1 MQENFINKPQAIEAE
16 QNIIGCMIIYPE
28 LVEDVLSQLRG
39 SDFYDERNRIL
50 FEAIEA
56 LSNRKAFVDQTT
68 LVDELKIENNL
79 EKIGGIDYIY
89 SLVAMVPS
97 SANIDAYAQLIS
109 EKAMERR
116 LFDCVDKIRDDILKG
131 NVNHDDLMIKSE
143 NSFNFAINDTKGNNL
158 SRVDSLTE
166 KVMDIIDENKK
177 NEGHLVGVDT
187 GYKELNE
194 YTSGLKKGELII
206 LAARPSIG
214 KSTFALNLACNVA
227 STKDNGR
234 DRGVA
239 FFSLEMGYDQLIM
252 RMLSTYSGVAL
263 NRIVSGDVTDEE
275 MALIEFARNKINK
288 LHLYFDEASNSTLRY
303 IRLQCQKLK
312 RENKL
317 DMIVID
323 YLQLL
328 SSGEKETGGNRTE
341 YVAKL
346 TRGLKEMARSF
357 NVPILALSQLSR
369 NIETRE
375 DKTPVLSDLR
385 ESGNIE
391 QDADIVMFLHRE
403 QPKKDKDSGPDTTK
417 MVYSNKVDVLIAK
430 NRQGRTG
437 RFNLVFKGQ
446 TSQFVEY
453 EEKK

>member
-1 MQENFINKPQAIEAE
+1 
-16 QNIIGCMIIYPE
+16 
-28 LVEDVLSQLRG
+28 
-39 SDFYDERNRIL
+39 
-50 FEAIEA
+50 
-56 LSNRKAFVDQTT
+56 
-68 LVDELKIENNL
+68 
-79 EKIGGIDYIY
+79 
-89 SLVAMVPS
+89 
-97 SANIDAYAQLIS
+97 
-109 EKAMERR
+109 
-116 LFDCVDKIRDDILKG
+116 
-131 NVNHDDLMIKSE
+131 MIKSE
-143 NSFNFAINDTKGNNL
+143 NSFNYAINDTKGNNL
-158 SRVDSLTE
+158 ARVDSLTE
-166 KVMDIIDENKK
+166 KVMDIIGENKK

-187 GYKELNE
+187 GYRELNE
-194 YTSGLKKGELII
+194 LTSGFKKGELII

-227 STKDNGR
+227 ATKDNGR

-252 RMLSTYSGVAL
+252 RMLSTNSGVAL
-263 NRIVSGDVTDEE
+263 NRIVSGDVTDDE
-275 MALIEFARNKINK
+275 MGLIEFARNKINK

-328 SSGEKETGGNRTE
+328 SSGEKETSGNRTE

-357 NVPILALSQLSR
+357 NVPVLALSQLSR
-369 NIETRE
+369 HIETRE

-437 RFNLVFKGQ
+437 KFNLVFKGQ